1 MFIFISLRIVSD
13 YLSYFHILTKKEGG
27 WGVVIL
33 INSATGACADLCG
46 SKPPT
51 SESVTSGIKT
61 TLISMSWAEKLKS
74 REFVELAILYGL
86 VLITEWTVHPVNQIL
101 FWVTLA
107 WVVATTI
114 RARQSARDLGLRPAN
129 LRQSVWVA
137 AAALAFAAVGLWIA
151 AERQ

>member
-1 MFIFISLRIVSD
+1 MSL
-13 YLSYFHILTKKEGG
+13 
-27 WGVVIL
+27 
-33 INSATGACADLCG
+33 
-46 SKPPT
+46 
-51 SESVTSGIKT
+51 
-61 TLISMSWAEKLKS
+61 AEKLKS

-86 VLITEWTVHPVNQIL
+86 VLITEWTVNPVQQIL

-129 LRQSVWVA
+129 LRQFVWVA